1 MWGFLYIISYFTK
14 GLPHSIF
21 ISMKSGAKKLFSSK
35 ARLFVSVMATG
46 LILSTPITLIAAELT
61 AKGIIKKVDQL
72 LRGDS
77 AHSIMEMTIVNPRW
91 QRTIKMESWERGRKK
106 TLVRI
111 LSPKKEEG
119 VGSLKIDYQ
128 MWNYLPRVERVI
140 KIPPSMM
147 MSSWMGSDFTNDD
160 LVKESSI
167 VEDYSHEMTGAVD
180 LAGEVAYRVEA
191 IPKPGSAVVWGKL
204 VFFVRKD
211 DYVPL
216 RQEYFS
222 ESGDLVRYLDFSE
235 IRKMGGRTLPT
246 LWEMVPVDTA
256 GDMAKKKGKKTIVR
270 LVEIEFDLP
279 IDDLIFSLRNL
290 KKWP

>member
-1 MWGFLYIISYFTK
+1 MKKMVII
-14 GLPHSIF
+14 LSIF
-21 ISMKSGAKKLFSSK
+21 FLLPLAQFD
-35 ARLFVSVMATG
+35 AHAD
-46 LILSTPITLIAAELT
+46 PLT
-61 AKGIIKKVDQL
+61 AKEIIKKVEEL
-72 LRGDS
+72 MRGES
-77 AHSIMEMTIVNPRW
+77 AHSVMEMTIVNP
-91 QRTIKMESWERGRKK
+91 KWERTLTMENWEVGRKK

-160 LVKESSI
+160 LVKESSV
-167 VEDYSHEMTGAVD
+167 VEDYTHE
-180 LAGEVAYRVEA
+180 LAGTVEVSGEKAYRVEA
-191 IPKPGSAVVWGKL
+191 VPKPDAPVVWGKL
-204 VFFVRKD
+204 VFYVRES

-222 ESGDLVRYLDFSE
+222 ESGELVRYLDFRD
-235 IRKMGGRTLPT
+235 IRVIGRRTLPT
-246 LWEMVPVDTA
+246 LWEMVPV
-256 GDMAKKKGKKTIVR
+256 GKKGKKTAVKLID
-270 LVEIEFDLP
+270 IEFDLP
-279 IDDLIFSLRNL
+279 LPDELFTLRNL

>member
-1 MWGFLYIISYFTK
+1 MFII
-14 GLPHSIF
+14 
-21 ISMKSGAKKLFSSK
+21 MKSRRNKLKTSL
-35 ARLFVSVMATG
+35 LFILVFLLPFAATVNG
-46 LILSTPITLIAAELT
+46 AELT
-61 AKGIIKKVDQL
+61 AKDIIKKVDDL

-77 AHSIMEMTIVNPRW
+77 ARSIMEMTIVNPKW
-91 QRTIKMESWERGRKK
+91 QRTLRMESWEVGRKK

-111 LSPKKEEG
+111 LYPKKEKG

-167 VEDYSHEMTGAVD
+167 VEDYSHKLTGEVD
-180 LAGEVAYRVEA
+180 LDGIKAFRIEA
-191 IPKPGSAVVWGKL
+191 MPREGAAVVWGKII
-204 VFFVRKD
+204 FFVRSE

-216 RQEYFS
+216 RQEFFS
-222 ESGDLVRYLDFSE
+222 ESGELIRYLDFKD
-235 IRKMGGRTLPT
+235 IKKLGGRTLPT
-246 LWEMVPVDTA
+246 VWEMVPL
-256 GDMAKKKGKKTIVR
+256 KKKGKKTVVR
-270 LVEIEFDLP
+270 LIEIEFDLV
-279 IDDLIFSLRNL
+279 IDDKVFTLRNL